1 MHKGDRIRC
10 KNGLIYCY
18 GISLV
23 LVYPIEKKY
32 SPKFV
37 IESIQSKKTL
47 TEKLTMVNVFVDGT
61 VAPGKD
67 HFLKYQKNIMK
78 KYQQLELEENSIL
91 FYSGKDVCRCHV
103 NTITFLDHEMMYVI
117 FDSDR
122 VVAICSLAFDS
133 VGIEA
138 NLKHTM
144 KAGLKELGFKEA

>member
-47 TEKLTMVNVFVDGT
+47 TEKLTMVNVSVDGT

-67 HFLKYQKNIMK
+67 RFLKYQKNIMK
-78 KYQQLELEENSIL
+78 NINS
-91 FYSGKDVCRCHV
+91 S
-103 NTITFLDHEMMYVI
+103 E
-117 FDSDR
+117 
-122 VVAICSLAFDS
+122 
-133 VGIEA
+133 
-138 NLKHTM
+138 
-144 KAGLKELGFKEA
+144 

>member
-47 TEKLTMVNVFVDGT
+47 TEKLTMVNVSVDGT

-67 HFLKYQKNIMK
+67 HFLKYQENIMK

-103 NTITFLDHEMMYVI
+103 NTILHF
-117 FDSDR
+117 SR
-122 VVAICSLAFDS
+122 S
-133 VGIEA
+133 
-138 NLKHTM
+138 
-144 KAGLKELGFKEA
+144 